1 MGRLAVAQLT
11 CLKKAGRL
19 RPEDRKGG
27 YMSIFE
33 ETVSIVREAEYIV
46 IGPRIKPRWK
56 SAESTVD
63 AVVHTPWF
71 LLVGARERFTTF
83 AFGLFLVPVWWC
95 ILSVIMWVTDGVSG
109 PTLHSPNG
117 WIVAGLMASG
127 SVIFRL
133 PSRSTRLS
141 IRPLQVAQLATYIKS
156 IAPDEV
162 TIKLLQAG
170 VATLDSAAGARI
182 TRINWLLGICWAGL
196 VWAASHWVFAT
207 DVSDALRQEAM
218 THVLGGFLIFLFF
231 GIGVM
236 CYEATVRIVKQ
247 TMDFA
252 FLEASDLRGALED

>member
-1 MGRLAVAQLT
+1 
-11 CLKKAGRL
+11 
-19 RPEDRKGG
+19 
-27 YMSIFE
+27 MSIFE
-33 ETVSIVREAEYIV
+33 ETVSIVREAEHIV
-46 IGPRIKPRWK
+46 IGPRVKPRWK

-71 LLVGARERFTTF
+71 LLVGAQERFTTIV
-83 AFGLFLVPVWWC
+83 FGLFLVPVWWC
-95 ILSVIMWVTDGVSG
+95 ILSALMLVTGAVSV
-109 PTLHSPNG
+109 TKVYSSNG
-117 WIVAGLMASG
+117 WIVAGLMATG

-141 IRPLQVAQLATYIKS
+141 IRPLQVAQLAAYIKS
-156 IAPDEV
+156 IAPDEG
-162 TIKLLQAG
+162 TIKLLQSG
-170 VATLDSAAGARI
+170 VATLDSVASARI

-207 DVSDALRQEAM
+207 DVSDVFRQQTM

-236 CYEATVRIVKQ
+236 CYEATLRIVKQ

-252 FLEASDLRGALED
+252 FLEASDSRDAFEE